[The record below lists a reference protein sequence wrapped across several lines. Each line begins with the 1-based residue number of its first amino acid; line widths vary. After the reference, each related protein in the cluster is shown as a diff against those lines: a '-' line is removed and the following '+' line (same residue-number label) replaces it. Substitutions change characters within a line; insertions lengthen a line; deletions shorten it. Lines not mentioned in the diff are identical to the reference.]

1 MKKNVPFW
9 VRNIEGVNDGSGSA
23 TSTNDEAKEGA
34 GETSESGKGSGGA
47 TDDADHWKA
56 QARKWEKRAKE
67 NQSAAEKLK
76 EREDAEKSELQ
87 KAEERLAEA
96 VKARTDVESRLAR
109 SEIALE
115 FGLSKS
121 DADMFLHGSEEDM
134 RQQAKKLAQL
144 GKSTGSKGSAASD
157 PYQGRE
163 SGSSSRK
170 DAESWAERLLGSAH

>member
-1 MKKNVPFW
+1 MNQNLPLW
-9 VRNIEGVNDGSGSA
+9 VRNIEGVNDNSGSA
-23 TSTNDEAKEGA
+23 ASTKDEAKENSD
-34 GETSESGKGSGGA
+34 ETSETGKGSEDA
-47 TDDADHWKA
+47 IDDADHWKA

-87 KAEERLAEA
+87 KTEERLAEA
-96 VKARTDVESRLAR
+96 VKANSDIESRLAR

-144 GKSTGSKGSAASD
+144 STSTGVKSSAAFD

-163 SGSSSRK
+163 SGLSSTK
-170 DAESWAERLLGSAH
+170 EAQVWADRLLGNAQ